1 MLCRAVCAVESSLCC
16 VEQSVLCRARFVSGQ
31 CDVPQEFG
39 DGCAAATAHVVISV
53 ALTDWDNHVTSII
66 T

>member
-1 MLCRAVCAVESSLCC
+1 
-16 VEQSVLCRARFVSGQ
+16 VSGQ
-31 CDVPQEFG
+31 CDVQQEFG